1 MNTGIHRGL
10 HQKRGNRTIKTRRT
24 SESESWIIM
33 KKEKDKRAHFEN
45 IHVYC
50 TFAKSTNRASIRYFN
65 LIKFYIQH
73 DAAALIF
80 YFYECRI
87 LLSRQTNKID
97 FFSFVFSIRV
107 YFVIRTHGRKYARI
121 KKRCECVQM
130 EWKWESIHS
139 VACAFE

>member
-1 MNTGIHRGL
+1 M
-10 HQKRGNRTIKTRRT
+10 
-24 SESESWIIM
+24 
-33 KKEKDKRAHFEN
+33 
-45 IHVYC
+45 YC

-73 DAAALIF
+73 YAAALIF

-121 KKRCECVQM
+121 KNDASVC
-130 EWKWESIHS
+130 KWNGDENPSIVLS
-139 VACAFE
+139 VHLNKHRRDKHFLCDIHLLEFRGRDITKNKLASTT